1 MMDVLHIDATKYTPE
16 IDFNP
21 QTRHLKILGD
31 SRPEDTVG
39 FYQRILLWIDSFVI
53 GVKQEN
59 ADEQVVLTFR
69 LNYFNSISA
78 KYLLAIIN
86 KCKPLHAERALLRIE
101 WLYQSDDEEA
111 KQWGE
116 DLQAITQLPFDII
129 PVEEDL

>member
-1 MMDVLHIDATKYTPE
+1 MDTLHISATKYTPE

-21 QTRHLKILGD
+21 QTRHLQILGD

-39 FYQRILLWIDSFVI
+39 FYQKVLLWLDNFLTA
-53 GVKQEN
+53 VKQTPSQE
-59 ADEQVVLTFR
+59 EVLITFR

-86 KCKPLHAERALLRIE
+86 KCKPLHTDGGLLKIE
-101 WLYQSDDEEA
+101 WLYLSDDEEA

-116 DLQAITQLPFDII
+116 DLQAITQLPFEIR
-129 PVEEDL
+129 PVEEI

>member
-1 MMDVLHIDATKYTPE
+1 MELLHINATKYTPE

-21 QTRHLKILGD
+21 ETSHLRIVGD

-39 FYQRILLWIDSFVI
+39 FYQKILQWIDAFVASTTQQNT
-53 GVKQEN
+53 QEP
-59 ADEQVVLTFR
+59 VLLTFQ

-86 KCKPLHAERALLRIE
+86 KCKPLYSEGGRLRVE
-101 WLYQSDDEEA
+101 WIYQEDDEEG

-116 DLQAITQLPFDII
+116 DLQAITQLPFDILSI
-129 PVEEDL
+129 PPLAD

>member
-1 MMDVLHIDATKYTPE
+1 MDTLHISATRYTPE

-21 QTRHLKILGD
+21 TTRHLQITGD

-39 FYQRILLWIDSFVI
+39 FYQKVLLWIDNFIVA
-53 GVKQEN
+53 VKQEPRSE
-59 ADEQVVLTFR
+59 AQVLVTFR

-86 KCKPLHAERALLRIE
+86 KCKPLHADGNLLKIE
-101 WLYQSDDEEA
+101 WLYQEDDEES

-129 PVEEDL
+129 SYEEE

>member
-1 MMDVLHIDATKYTPE
+1 MDTLHISATKYTPE

-21 QTRHLKILGD
+21 QTRHLQILGD

-39 FYQRILLWIDSFVI
+39 FYQKVLLWLDNFLIS
-53 GVKQEN
+53 VKQTSPSE
-59 ADEQVVLTFR
+59 EVLVTFR

-86 KCKPLHAERALLRIE
+86 KCKPLHTEGGHLKIE

-116 DLQAITQLPFDII
+116 DLQAITQLPFDIR
-129 PVEEDL
+129 PVGEEF

>member
-1 MMDVLHIDATKYTPE
+1 MDTLHIVATKYTPE

-21 QTRHLKILGD
+21 ETRHLQIFGD

-39 FYQRILLWIDSFVI
+39 FYQKILLWLDNFLAA
-53 GVKQEN
+53 VKQDSKR
-59 ADEQVVLTFR
+59 DEVLLTFR

-86 KCKPLHAERALLRIE
+86 KCKPLYTEGNPLKIE
-101 WLYQSDDEEA
+101 WLYLVDDEEA

-116 DLQAITQLPFDII
+116 DLQAISQLPFDIR
-129 PVEEDL
+129 PVDEEQ

>member
-1 MMDVLHIDATKYTPE
+1 MELLHINATKYTPE

-21 QTRHLKILGD
+21 ETFHLQIVGD

-39 FYQRILLWIDSFVI
+39 FYQKILQWIDSFIVWME
-53 GVKQEN
+53 QEHGT
-59 ADEQVVLTFR
+59 DTVRLTFQ

-86 KCKPLHAERALLRIE
+86 KCKPFHSEGGRLRVE
-101 WLYQSDDEEA
+101 WIYQEDDEEA

-116 DLQAITQLPFDII
+116 DLQAITQLPFEILPI
-129 PVEEDL
+129 PPIAD

>member
-1 MMDVLHIDATKYTPE
+1 MDTLHISATKYTPE

-21 QTRHLKILGD
+21 QTRHLQILGD

-39 FYQRILLWIDSFVI
+39 FYQKVLLWIDNFLAS
-53 GVKQEN
+53 VKQNSTRE
-59 ADEQVVLTFR
+59 EVLVTFR

-86 KCKPLHAERALLRIE
+86 KCKPLHTEGGLLKIE
-101 WLYQSDDEEA
+101 WLYLADDEEA

-116 DLQAITQLPFDII
+116 DLQAITQLPFDIR
-129 PVEEDL
+129 PVEED

>member
-1 MMDVLHIDATKYTPE
+1 MDTLHISATKYTPE

-21 QTRHLKILGD
+21 QTRHLQILGD

-39 FYQRILLWIDSFVI
+39 FYQKILLWIDNFLVS
-53 GVKQEN
+53 VKQNSPNE
-59 ADEQVVLTFR
+59 EVLITFR

-86 KCKPLHAERALLRIE
+86 KCKPLHTDGGQLKIE
-101 WLYQSDDEEA
+101 WLYLSDDEEA

-116 DLQAITQLPFDII
+116 DLQAITQLPFEIR
-129 PVEEDL
+129 PVEEL